1 MKKTLGQIF
10 EELNADNI
18 IQQKIK
24 EMGAGSEALQKQY
37 TELNSMW
44 QKKLIDDQEYK
55 NRLETMNKDL
65 QQQKAQMEK
74 AQLMKDA
81 QNRNI
86 KNPLQNNLQNQKPT
100 QGAVQQKI

>member
-1 MKKTLGQIF
+1 MKKTLGQLF